1 MRTYS
6 IWRVRLRLAI
16 RWIVRRLTG
25 RYTTVPLPRRENTR
39 EAGQRLIRTFRERF
53 AIRESRRKDNRD
65 LLTGMVVALRYGPNL
80 PSLSGWERYRAAT
93 MRRLRQNNH
102 DQGREVGRPLVVKFK
117 GGIKVG
123 VTQWRKGYI
132 TRKQQLAMRK
142 AAKAAKRQISFA

>member
-25 RYTTVPLPRRENTR
+25 RYATVPRPQSYRPLRWTPEWRQIGGFLRTRRQN
-39 EAGQRLIRTFRERF
+39 
-53 AIRESRRKDNRD
+53 NRA
-65 LLTGMVVALRYGPNL
+65 LLTGMVVALLHGPDV
-80 PSLSGWERYRAAT
+80 SAFSGWERYRAAT

-102 DQGREVGRPLVVKFK
+102 DQGREIGRPLVVKFK

-132 TRKQQLAMRK
+132 TRKQQLAMRR
-142 AAKAAKRQISFA
+142 AAKAAKRQITFA